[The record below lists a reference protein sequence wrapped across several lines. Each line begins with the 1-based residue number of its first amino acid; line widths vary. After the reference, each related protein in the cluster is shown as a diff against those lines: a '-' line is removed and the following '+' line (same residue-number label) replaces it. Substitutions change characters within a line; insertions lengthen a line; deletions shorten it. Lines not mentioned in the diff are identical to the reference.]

1 MNVRNQN
8 DEAVSPVIGV
18 ILMVAITV
26 ILAAVVTVFVLGET
40 DKLDSSD
47 KMVVLR
53 SSATGTQVT
62 VELTGGADVV
72 ELTALKFSFG
82 AGYPTDGTIIA
93 NGYIVDG
100 GEGYDADSGQLIP
113 SATNT
118 TSGDIFGDKKFSV
131 GDSFRM
137 PNDGGK
143 FTVTGIF
150 ADGTAQ
156 VLYTK
161 SFPIKGDGD

>member
-1 MNVRNQN
+1 MNGMFKN

-40 DKLDSSD
+40 DKLDNSE

-53 SSATGTQVT
+53 SSAAGDQVT
-62 VELTGGADVV
+62 VELTGGADVA
-72 ELTALKFSFG
+72 ELAALKFSFG
-82 AGYPTDGTIIA
+82 AGYPESVTA

-100 GEGYDADSGQLIP
+100 DGGYDADSGQLIP

-137 PNDGGK
+137 SNDGGK
-143 FTVTGIF
+143 FTVVGIF
-150 ADGTAQ
+150 ADGTEQ

-161 SFPIKGDGD
+161 TFPIIEDSSE